1 MHDLIEYIANWIV
14 DDADAVSVHESERG
28 NRAIIRLEVDES
40 DMGRVIGR
48 EGRLAQPEDHGPA
61 LGQAA
66 GDLED
71 DQDDQRVLEEVVVE
85 RTRELRPEHRSEPT
99 VGDQRA

>member
-28 NRAIIRLEVDES
+28 KRAIIRLEVEEA

-48 EGRLAQPEDHGPA
+48 EGRLASA
-61 LGQAA
+61 MRTLLYVSGQIRDQQAS
-66 GDLED
+66 LEI
-71 DQDDQRVLEEVVVE
+71 R
-85 RTRELRPEHRSEPT
+85 
-99 VGDQRA
+99 

>member
-1 MHDLIEYIANWIV
+1 MHDLIEYIASWIV

-48 EGRLAQPEDHGPA
+48 EGRLASA
-61 LGQAA
+61 MRTLLYVSGQIRDQQAS
-66 GDLED
+66 LEI
-71 DQDDQRVLEEVVVE
+71 R
-85 RTRELRPEHRSEPT
+85 
-99 VGDQRA
+99 